1 MRLTLK
7 RLCAK
12 YNTPIRSATYQ
23 NLVSQIIDYNQQ
35 KAIQKSQSLSHRR
48 YERGLKDA
56 IDTGEI
62 KLPPYVPIPTARK
75 SAQSGERLLQ
85 HVHDALTYSVRM
97 AINLHPDDPDAAIK
111 QMLWSTEAVMAP
123 YADGDP
129 PPHCETIAITEVRSA
144 LNLSKYEYAKYLAAA
159 GLKVKKIWRHSGHP
173 KKPRPGH
180 LALEGVKAPFER
192 NFAVQGKNNKRVW
205 MMYPHAPGAPAAE
218 TIGCGCSY
226 DIEVTGTKRGT
237 EAKQIER
244 KLKEDSN
251 EP

>member
-12 YNTPIRSATYQ
+12 YNTPIRGKTYQ
-23 NLVSQIIDYNQQ
+23 DLVSQIIDYNQQ
-35 KAIQKSQSLSHRR
+35 KAIKTSQSLSRRR

-56 IDTGEI
+56 IATGEI

-85 HVHDALTYSVRM
+85 HVHDQMTYSVRM

-111 QMLWSTEAVMAP
+111 QMRLSTEVVMAP

-129 PPHCETIAITEVRSA
+129 PPHCETIAITEVRAA
-144 LNLSKYEYAKYLAAA
+144 LNLSKYEYAKHLAAA

-173 KKPRPGH
+173 KVPRPGH
-180 LALEGVKAPFER
+180 LALEGAEVDFAR
-192 NFAVQGKNNKRVW
+192 NFAVVGKHGRVW
-205 MMYPHAPGAPAAE
+205 MMYPHAPDAPADE

-237 EAKQIER
+237 EAK
-244 KLKEDSN
+244 
-251 EP
+251 